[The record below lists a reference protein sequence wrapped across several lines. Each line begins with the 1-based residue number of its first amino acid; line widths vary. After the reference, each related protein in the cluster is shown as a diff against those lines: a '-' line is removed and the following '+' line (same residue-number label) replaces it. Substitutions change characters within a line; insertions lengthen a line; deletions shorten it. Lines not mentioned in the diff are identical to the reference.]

1 MYFFFLRSELK
12 ATSKHSRYWEISR
25 IQLSVVNVSLHIK
38 CGFNG
43 PVDFLLSHKFLYFQY
58 SKQKQ
63 TFYFIICFKYSNIK
77 WLFSQWVFFWSK
89 KKLYHL
95 FLQLSVLGVGEMIQ
109 QLWQLLFLQKTPVW
123 FPVPMSS
130 GLQPPAI
137 AVPGQQ
143 KSSRLTYLN
152 THAKNLHVQLTKN
165 NPLKNNLALCET

>member
-25 IQLSVVNVSLHIK
+25 IQLSVVSVSLHIK
-38 CGFNG
+38 CGFNE

-63 TFYFIICFKYSNIK
+63 TFYFIIWFLNIQTLSDYSLNE
-77 WLFSQWVFFWSK
+77 FSFEV

-95 FLQLSVLGVGEMIQ
+95 FLQLSGLGVGEMIQ
-109 QLWQLLFLQKTPVW
+109 QLWQLLFLQKTLVW